1 MDRPVSIHTASP
13 GVVLTSE
20 VITASGQVVMPSG
33 VTLTGELIEQLRR
46 LGVYT
51 LIIRREAQ
59 DLRFSAKR

>member
-13 GVVLTSE
+13 GDVLTSE

>member
-1 MDRPVSIHTASP
+1 MDMPVSIHTASP
-13 GVVLTSE
+13 GDVLVSE